1 MLTRRHFIQTTTA
14 LFSASVSSPLLADTW
29 PTEAQKAEWDAQ
41 VTPPGFDPAASN
53 PWGLHPR
60 FLPQRVIAKPG
71 LVPGDIH
78 VDAVARYL
86 YHIEE
91 SGTAMRY
98 GVAIARGNL
107 YEPGVYTI
115 KRKVR
120 WPHWTRPRT

>member
-71 LVPGDIH
+71 VTVPSLIRIAFKIIVCFQRHDVPLIFI
-78 VDAVARYL
+78 L
-86 YHIEE
+86 Y
-91 SGTAMRY
+91 R
-98 GVAIARGNL
+98 
-107 YEPGVYTI
+107 
-115 KRKVR
+115 
-120 WPHWTRPRT
+120 